1 MPSTKGYHSYHG
13 KTGAGRIILIVLL
26 CLILFA
32 AIGFLIVQ
40 RFAVYGA
47 DGSVR
52 FELPWGRKM
61 PDSEQTQTPDPSTPD
76 KTGELE
82 IVVDEP
88 EQTAPAE
95 LHAVELNESVLRG
108 SAETALAGLAEN
120 VNAVAVRVKNTRGEL
135 LYNSQLS
142 AAAEAGA
149 VAGSSIS
156 RAAIDDLTG
165 SGYYTVARISALHDS
180 LYSYAHMTDAAILQL
195 NHPGYIW
202 YDPDSSFY
210 LAPEKPLARQYL
222 ADIAQECAQM
232 GFDELLFDSFGYPP
246 GGRLSNIDT
255 SGRTMSMQEA
265 LSLLADE
272 LRESV
277 KEQRVR
283 LSVELDAETVL
294 AGGNEKTG
302 QSLPLLAEKFDR
314 IYVRT
319 TAEELP
325 ALRSAVE
332 PYEVEL
338 VPILTE
344 AGDSGSYLV
353 SAQN

>member
-1 MPSTKGYHSYHG
+1 
-13 KTGAGRIILIVLL
+13 
-26 CLILFA
+26 
-32 AIGFLIVQ
+32 
-40 RFAVYGA
+40 
-47 DGSVR
+47 
-52 FELPWGRKM
+52 
-61 PDSEQTQTPDPSTPD
+61 
-76 KTGELE
+76 
-82 IVVDEP
+82 
-88 EQTAPAE
+88 
-95 LHAVELNESVLRG
+95 
-108 SAETALAGLAEN
+108 
-120 VNAVAVRVKNTRGEL
+120 
-135 LYNSQLS
+135 
-142 AAAEAGA
+142 
-149 VAGSSIS
+149 
-156 RAAIDDLTG
+156 
-165 SGYYTVARISALHDS
+165 
-180 LYSYAHMTDAAILQL
+180 
-195 NHPGYIW
+195 
-202 YDPDSSFY
+202 
-210 LAPEKPLARQYL
+210 
-222 ADIAQECAQM
+222 M

-277 KEQRVR
+277 KEQGVR

-338 VPILTE
+338 VPILME